1 MRKNTFFII
10 IFCLAAL
17 PMQQGCK
24 KQLEEENISSPVADT
39 YYKTAKGFS
48 DLINSCYT
56 QTRSQMNGEGIAPF
70 IYGTDLWTNASD
82 AGSNE
87 FNSYLPAL
95 QASNS
100 TLYNLWAGYYLGIG
114 ACNTAISRSPTV
126 EGMTKAALDAKT
138 AEAYFLRAWYY
149 HVLVMQFGGIPLKVA
164 EVTEVETTA
173 TRATEDEVYNQIIAD
188 LLKAEQLLPAV
199 QPEYGR
205 ATKIAAEA
213 LLARVYLTRNK
224 NDEASTY
231 AQKVINGYGL
241 KLLPDYADVWD
252 VNNRKNSEVIWS
264 IQFSQNN
271 RLNTPANSVH
281 LYFTPRYDLQPG
293 MTRALIYDRPFPR
306 YMATRFYLD
315 LMQSNRWRD
324 SRYDKSWRETYFAN
338 YAPTLPAGVKL
349 GDTAF
354 VVLPYAVSQAYKD
367 SKKYKVIDITSYY
380 NGENPVGSLQIY
392 PKLKKYDDPN
402 RASINDGNGTRDVIE
417 FRLAEMYL
425 IAAEAL
431 MKLGKA
437 EEGINFINTVRKRAA
452 WPGKEADMM
461 MTAADLTIDNILNER
476 ALELGGERLR
486 WPDLKRTGKLIERVK
501 LYNPAGRN
509 NIQPKH
515 LLRPIPSDMIDR
527 LTNKT
532 DFPQNPGY

>member
-1 MRKNTFFII
+1 MKRTLHLLSFLLVVAPLI
-10 IFCLAAL
+10 
-17 PMQQGCK
+17 QGCSK
-24 KQLEEENISSPVADT
+24 LLEEKNISTPVADT
-39 YYKTAKGFS
+39 YYKTAKGFN

-95 QASNS
+95 QPSNT
-100 TLYNLWAGYYLGIG
+100 TLYNLWAGYYLGIA
-114 ACNTAISRSPTV
+114 ACNTAISRAPNV
-126 EGMTKAALDAKT
+126 AGMTQAAMDTRL

-149 HVLVMQFGGIPLKVA
+149 HVLVMQFGGIPLQTA

-173 TRATEDEVYNQIIAD
+173 KRNTEDEVYTQIIAD
-188 LLKAEQLLPAV
+188 LLKAEQFLPAV

-205 ATKIAAEA
+205 ATKISAQA

-224 NDEASTY
+224 NAEAATY
-231 AQKVINGYGL
+231 SLKVINDYGL
-241 KLLPDYADVWD
+241 KLLPDYADLWD
-252 VNNRKNSEVIWS
+252 VNNRKNTEIIWS

-271 RLNTPANSVH
+271 RLNTPFNSVH

-315 LMQSNRWRD
+315 LMQSNRWKD
-324 SRYDKSWRETYFAN
+324 SRYDKSWREAYLAN
-338 YAPTLPAGVKL
+338 YAPTLPAGMKL

-354 VVLPYAVSQAYKD
+354 IVVPYAVTQAFRD
-367 SKKYKVIDITSYY
+367 SKKYKIIDITAFY
-380 NGENPVGSLQIY
+380 NGENPVGNLQIY
-392 PKLKKYDDPN
+392 PKLKKYDDPY
-402 RASINDGNGTRDVIE
+402 RASINESAGTRDVIE

-431 MKLGKA
+431 MKQGKQD
-437 EEGINFINTVRKRAA
+437 EGVKYINNVRRRAA

-461 MTAADLTIDNILNER
+461 ITASELTIDFILDER

-501 LYNPAGRN
+501 LYNPLGRP
-509 NIQPKH
+509 NIQPRH
-515 LLRPIPSDMIDR
+515 LLRPIPSNMIDR
-527 LTNKT
+527 LTNKS

>member
-1 MRKNTFFII
+1 MKKNTTFIAL
-10 IFCLAAL
+10 FTLFAL
-17 PMQQGCK
+17 PLIQGCK

-56 QTRSQMNGEGIAPF
+56 QTRSQMNGEGIAMF

-95 QASNS
+95 QASN
-100 TLYNLWAGYYLGIG
+100 TTIYNLWSGYYLGIG

-126 EGMTKAALDAKT
+126 EGMTKPVLDTKT
-138 AEAYFLRAWYY
+138 AEAHFLRAWYY
-149 HVLVMQFGGIPLKVA
+149 HVLVMQFGGIPLKTE
-164 EVTEVETTA
+164 EVTTVETTA
-173 TRATEDEVYNQIIAD
+173 TRASEDEVYNQIIAD
-188 LLKAEQLLPAV
+188 LLKAEQVLPVV

-224 NDEASTY
+224 NEEA
-231 AQKVINGYGL
+231 AAMAKKVINNYGL

-264 IQFSQNN
+264 IQSSQNN
-271 RLNTPANSVH
+271 RLNTPSNTIH

-293 MTRALIYDRPFPR
+293 MTRALIYDRPYPR

-338 YAPTLPAGVKL
+338 NPSTLPAGMKL

-354 VVLPYAVSQAYKD
+354 VVVPDAVSQAIKD
-367 SKKYKVIDITSYY
+367 SKKYKILDINTFY
-380 NGENPVGSLQIY
+380 NGENPIGSLQIY

-402 RASINDGNGTRDVIE
+402 RISINESNGTRDVIE

-437 EEGINFINTVRKRAA
+437 QEGVDFINTVRRRAA

-461 MTAADLTIDNILNER
+461 FTVADLTIDKILDER

-509 NIQPKH
+509 NILPKH
-515 LLRPIPSDMIDR
+515 LLRPIPSDMVDR
-527 LTNKT
+527 LTNKA